1 MESSP
6 PLDPIVLWDGVTVS
20 YKSATEQRA
29 SSYTC
34 KGLGLLRYGHA
45 YEPDIRAYI
54 PPANAHLTKAGK
66 PRVNKLHI
74 KHFPL
79 EWWKAQCAFRGLGI
93 GGKIGELQARLRD
106 VKAGDKPMIKDL
118 RDLEEKANMEFRVKN
133 AAARDAEAA
142 REKAEADKAEAETIQ
157 FLETNFPTGTSGAD
171 EDKIMMIEANTRF
184 ELSNCARKLG
194 LAYSYF
200 APRYMVSPYQCW
212 EIVGRRASS
221 VEKKKLELRGKDN
234 ENIEEC
240 DKKRKREEEAKREA
254 EEEAYI
260 NKRQR
265 VMDHAVKNKSKD
277 WDVAGTWKIRCPEI
291 EKQFG
296 CPPGSILPLDRPSM
310 NDLSMEIFWKE
321 TSKGTQLFAKFD
333 LGILTGYMRFERQ
346 RSTGQESKG
355 VPVQKQSKISAHHSN
370 DNYNDIVS
378 ESYDLDRRSPT
389 PESFYL
395 SSSAARPS
403 DRCPTWNYRWRGNDE
418 CRNYIQWDSDEKA
431 YEITFE
437 EPMGTKLRGTFCCS
451 FLDECEFTGIKLG
464 LGGDSSFDIS
474 EEWADRSSRAPSSGW
489 GRW

>member
-1 MESSP
+1 MEFSP

-34 KGLGLLRYGHA
+34 KGEGLLRYGHA

-194 LAYSYF
+194 LAYGYF

-254 EEEAYI
+254 EEQVYI